1 MAAVALDEALRR
13 IKPEKRTRQLTAR
26 PIGARITASAVP
38 ARPTI
43 LVPDTCAYIHA
54 AAGRLS
60 PAAKALLG
68 AAVQYHSAAAL
79 GEIAAGL
86 GNLSPTHYDYAAV
99 RSHYTVLMGAIP
111 AGRVLVPDESD
122 WLDAGLLAGALART
136 QGFQAHQRKELL
148 NDALIYVCAAKAG
161 LPVLTNDDDFDLLQ
175 QLRPQGSVIFY

>member
-1 MAAVALDEALRR
+1 M
-13 IKPEKRTRQLTAR
+13 
-26 PIGARITASAVP
+26 P
-38 ARPTI
+38 ARPTV

-60 PAAKALLG
+60 LEAKAILG
-68 AAVQYHSAAAL
+68 AAIQYHSAAAL

-86 GNLSPTHYDYAAV
+86 ANLSPTRYDYAAV
-99 RSHYTVLMGAIP
+99 RSHYTALMSAIP
-111 AGRVLVPDESD
+111 VGRVLVPDESD
-122 WLDAGLLAGALART
+122 WLDAGLLAGTLGRI

-175 QLRPQGSVIFY
+175 QVRPQGAVIFY